1 MSAHIIGIC
10 DSFDAMTTKR
20 PYNQKR
26 LKSMH
31 EAMLELKTMPYKY
44 NYKIVEALE
53 EVVREIKGDQRYFI
67 SQYREGN

>member
-1 MSAHIIGIC
+1 
-10 DSFDAMTTKR
+10 MTTKR

-53 EVVREIKGDQRYFI
+53 EVVREIKGDRRYFI
-67 SQYREGN
+67 SI